1 MKKALSVISVGFLS
15 LSLLAACNGG
25 ESETQKELAALKEQL
40 AQQQKQQAER
50 ENQEQEHRKQIE
62 QQQREDEL
70 YQKAYQDAQEDLQ
83 MKQMLEEEKKQEEA
97 KKKQAAEERKRE
109 EAKKKQALEEE
120 PKQKEEARI
129 KQEEPRIRQE
139 EPRIRQE
146 EPRIRQEESPKAT
159 AKPAASQQ
167 ASKVTEKLVR
177 YPAFVI
183 SESGSGSLNLRG
195 GPSISAVSV
204 TQLKDGQQLQVVAE
218 TNACTNANGG
228 CWVKVQVGGLTG
240 YVSNA
245 YLQKGHVRDG
255 AYAY

>member
-1 MKKALSVISVGFLS
+1 MKL
-15 LSLLAACNGG
+15 
-25 ESETQKELAALKEQL
+25 
-40 AQQQKQQAER
+40 
-50 ENQEQEHRKQIE
+50 
-62 QQQREDEL
+62 
-70 YQKAYQDAQEDLQ
+70 
-83 MKQMLEEEKKQEEA
+83 
-97 KKKQAAEERKRE
+97 
-109 EAKKKQALEEE
+109 ALEEE

-139 EPRIRQE
+139 E
-146 EPRIRQEESPKAT
+146 SPKAT
-159 AKPAASQQ
+159 AKPTASQQ

>member
-62 QQQREDEL
+62 QRQREDEL

-97 KKKQAAEERKRE
+97 KKKQAAEEERKRK

-120 PKQKEEARI
+120 RKQKEETRI
-129 KQEEPRIRQE
+129 K
-139 EPRIRQE
+139 QE

-159 AKPAASQQ
+159 AKPVASQQ

-218 TNACTNANGG
+218 TNACTNACTNANGG

-255 AYAY
+255 GYAE

>member
-83 MKQMLEEEKKQEEA
+83 MKQMLEEEKKQEEV

-129 KQEEPRIRQE
+129 KQEE
-139 EPRIRQE
+139 
-146 EPRIRQEESPKAT
+146 SPKAT

-183 SESGSGSLNLRG
+183 SASGSGSVNLRG

-218 TNACTNANGG
+218 TNACNNANGG

-245 YLQKGHVRDG
+245 YLQKGHVRDIG
-255 AYAY
+255 YAE

>member
-129 KQEEPRIRQE
+129 KQEE
-139 EPRIRQE
+139 
-146 EPRIRQEESPKAT
+146 SPKAA

>member
-25 ESETQKELAALKEQL
+25 ESETQKELVALKEQL

-129 KQEEPRIRQE
+129 K
-139 EPRIRQE
+139 QE

-245 YLQKGHVRDG
+245 YLQKGHVRDIG
-255 AYAY
+255 YPE

>member
-70 YQKAYQDAQEDLQ
+70 SQKAYQDAQEDLQ

-109 EAKKKQALEEE
+109 ETKKKQALGEE

-139 EPRIRQE
+139 E
-146 EPRIRQEESPKAT
+146 SPKAT
-159 AKPAASQQ
+159 AKPTASQQ

-195 GPSISAVSV
+195 GPFISAVSV

-255 AYAY
+255 GYAE

>member
-25 ESETQKELAALKEQL
+25 ESETQKELAAVKEQL

-109 EAKKKQALEEE
+109 ETKKKQALEEE

-139 EPRIRQE
+139 E
-146 EPRIRQEESPKAT
+146 SPKAT
-159 AKPAASQQ
+159 AKPTASQQ

-255 AYAY
+255 GYAE

>member
-1 MKKALSVISVGFLS
+1 
-15 LSLLAACNGG
+15 
-25 ESETQKELAALKEQL
+25 
-40 AQQQKQQAER
+40 
-50 ENQEQEHRKQIE
+50 
-62 QQQREDEL
+62 
-70 YQKAYQDAQEDLQ
+70 

-129 KQEEPRIRQE
+129 KQEE
-139 EPRIRQE
+139 
-146 EPRIRQEESPKAT
+146 SPKAA

-245 YLQKGHVRDG
+245 YLQKGHVRDS

>member
-1 MKKALSVISVGFLS
+1 MKKALSVIPVVFLS

-62 QQQREDEL
+62 QRQREDEL

-97 KKKQAAEERKRE
+97 KKKQAAEEERKRE
-109 EAKKKQALEEE
+109 EAKKKQVLEEE
-120 PKQKEEARI
+120 RKQKEETRI

-139 EPRIRQE
+139 ET
-146 EPRIRQEESPKAT
+146 PKAT
-159 AKPAASQQ
+159 AKPTVSQQ
-167 ASKVTEKLVR
+167 APKVTEKLVR

-245 YLQKGHVRDG
+245 YLQKGHVRDIG
-255 AYAY
+255 YPE

>member
-40 AQQQKQQAER
+40 AQQQKQQVER

-129 KQEEPRIRQE
+129 KQK
-139 EPRIRQE
+139 

-159 AKPAASQQ
+159 AKPTASQQ

>member
-62 QQQREDEL
+62 QRQREDEL

-97 KKKQAAEERKRE
+97 KKKQAAEEERKRK

-120 PKQKEEARI
+120 RKQKEETRI
-129 KQEEPRIRQE
+129 K
-139 EPRIRQE
+139 QE

-218 TNACTNANGG
+218 TNACTNACTNANGG

-255 AYAY
+255 GYAE

>member
-40 AQQQKQQAER
+40 AQQQKQQVER

-129 KQEEPRIRQE
+129 KQK
-139 EPRIRQE
+139 

>member
-1 MKKALSVISVGFLS
+1 M
-15 LSLLAACNGG
+15 
-25 ESETQKELAALKEQL
+25 AALKEQL

-62 QQQREDEL
+62 QRQREDEL

-97 KKKQAAEERKRE
+97 KKKQAAEEERKRE
-109 EAKKKQALEEE
+109 EAKKKQVLEEE
-120 PKQKEEARI
+120 RKQKEETRI

-139 EPRIRQE
+139 ET
-146 EPRIRQEESPKAT
+146 PKAT
-159 AKPAASQQ
+159 AKPTVSQQ
-167 ASKVTEKLVR
+167 APKVTEKLVR

-245 YLQKGHVRDG
+245 YLQKGHVRDIG
-255 AYAY
+255 YPE

>member
-1 MKKALSVISVGFLS
+1 MKKALSVIPVVFLS

-62 QQQREDEL
+62 QRQREDEL

-97 KKKQAAEERKRE
+97 KKKQAAEEERKRE
-109 EAKKKQALEEE
+109 EAKKKQVLEEE
-120 PKQKEEARI
+120 RKQKEETRI

-146 EPRIRQEESPKAT
+146 ETPKAT
-159 AKPAASQQ
+159 AKPTVSQQ
-167 ASKVTEKLVR
+167 APKVTEKLVR

-245 YLQKGHVRDG
+245 YLQKGHVRDIG
-255 AYAY
+255 YPE

>member
-139 EPRIRQE
+139 EP
-146 EPRIRQEESPKAT
+146 PKAT

>member
-109 EAKKKQALEEE
+109 EAKKKQALEDE

-129 KQEEPRIRQE
+129 K
-139 EPRIRQE
+139 QE

-255 AYAY
+255 GYAE

>member
-129 KQEEPRIRQE
+129 KQED
-139 EPRIRQE
+139 
-146 EPRIRQEESPKAT
+146 PRIRQEESPKAT

>member
-40 AQQQKQQAER
+40 AQQQKQQVER

-139 EPRIRQE
+139 E
-146 EPRIRQEESPKAT
+146 SPKAT
-159 AKPAASQQ
+159 AKPTASQQ